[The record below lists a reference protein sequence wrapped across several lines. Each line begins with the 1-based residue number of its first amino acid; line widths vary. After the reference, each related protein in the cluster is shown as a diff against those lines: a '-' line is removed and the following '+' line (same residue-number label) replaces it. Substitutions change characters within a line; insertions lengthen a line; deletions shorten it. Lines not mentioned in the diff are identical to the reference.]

1 MTVEQLDIVAAT
13 QSTAR
18 NLYELM
24 MQLASRI
31 DELQKENAE
40 LKAQLENGKAE

>member
-1 MTVEQLDIVAAT
+1 MTKGEIDIVSAT
-13 QSTAR
+13 QATAK

-24 MQLASRI
+24 MQLATRI

-40 LKAQLENGKAE
+40 LKAQLGQSGKE

>member
-1 MTVEQLDIVAAT
+1 MAKDEINIVAAT
-13 QSTAR
+13 QATAK

-31 DELQKENAE
+31 DELQTENAE
-40 LKAQLENGKAE
+40 LKARLAQSGKE

>member
-1 MTVEQLDIVAAT
+1 MNAEKIDIVSAT
-13 QSTAR
+13 QSTAK

-31 DELQKENAE
+31 DELQKENAS
-40 LKAQLENGKAE
+40 LRAQLENAQEK